1 MAKVFIS
8 ASDQK
13 SNVYAYGNTNEAVQ
27 CSQIAHLLDDFLC
40 KNGVVSYV
48 GTGDMYNRVSQSN
61 SKNPDL
67 HIAIHTN
74 AYNGKVMGTRV
85 FYYDM
90 KESYSFARAVY
101 DSLAPVTIGDSDNI
115 TQNQELYEMQA
126 TLAPAV
132 YCECEFHDSLTGAKF
147 IIDNKREIAEAIG
160 RGILKVFGI
169 SEKTNDESGKLYKV
183 QVGAFKNKQNAES
196 FLEDVKK
203 TYRDAFIIE
212 SEE

>member
-1 MAKVFIS
+1 MASVFIS

-13 SNVYAYGNTNEAVQ
+13 NNSYAYGGTNEAEQ
-27 CSQIAHLLDDFLC
+27 CSQIAHLLDNFLS
-40 KNGVVSYV
+40 KNGVDCYV
-48 GTGDMYNRVSQSN
+48 GTGDIYNRVSQSN
-61 SKNPDL
+61 KEMRDL

-74 AYNGKVMGTRV
+74 AFNGKVLGTRI
-85 FYYDM
+85 FYYDRA
-90 KESYSFARAVY
+90 KSYSFARAIY

-115 TQNQELYEMQA
+115 SQNQNLYEMCA

-169 SEKTNDESGKLYKV
+169 SEKKDDESGQLYKV
-183 QVGAFKNKQNAES
+183 QVGAFKNKENADS
-196 FLEDVKK
+196 FLKDVKK
-203 TYRDAFIIE
+203 IYTDAFIVE

>member
-13 SNVYAYGNTNEAVQ
+13 SNVYAYGNTNEAEQ
-27 CSQIAHLLDDFLC
+27 CSQIAHLLDDFLS
-40 KNGVVSYV
+40 KNGVDCHV

-61 SKNPDL
+61 SENPDL

-101 DSLAPVTIGDSDNI
+101 DSLAPVTIGDSNNI
-115 TQNQELYEMQA
+115 TQNQELYELHA
-126 TLAPAV
+126 TKAPAV

-160 RGILKVFGI
+160 RGILKAFGI
-169 SEKTNDESGKLYKV
+169 SEKKDDESGKLYKV
-183 QVGAFKNKQNAES
+183 QVGAFKNKENANS
-196 FLEDVKK
+196 FLKDVKK
-203 TYRDAFIIE
+203 TYTDAYIVE

>member
-13 SNVYAYGNTNEAVQ
+13 SNTYAYGNTNEAEQ
-27 CSQIAHLLDDFLC
+27 CSRIAHLLDNFLS
-40 KNGVVSYV
+40 KNGVECIV

-61 SKNPDL
+61 SENPDV

-74 AYNGKVMGTRV
+74 AFNGKVMGTRV

-90 KESYSFARAVY
+90 KESYSFARSVY

-115 TQNQELYEMQA
+115 TQNQELYELHA
-126 TLAPAV
+126 TKAPAV

-160 RGILKVFGI
+160 RGVLKAFGI

-183 QVGAFKNKQNAES
+183 QVGAFKNKENAVS
-196 FLEDVKK
+196 FLKILKK
-203 TYRDAFIIE
+203 TYTNAFIVE

>member
-1 MAKVFIS
+1 MARVFIS

-13 SNVYAYGNTNEAVQ
+13 NNSYAYGNTNEAEQ
-27 CSQIAHLLDDFLC
+27 CSRIARLLYNFLF
-40 KNGVVSYV
+40 KNGVKCIM
-48 GTGDMYNRVSQSN
+48 GTGDMYNRVAQSN
-61 SKNPDL
+61 SVNPDV

-74 AYNGKVMGTRV
+74 AFNGKVMGTRV

-90 KESYSFARAVY
+90 NKSYSFASAIY

-115 TQNQELYEMQA
+115 SQNQELYEMYA

-160 RGILKVFGI
+160 RGLLKAFGI
-169 SEKTNDESGKLYKV
+169 SEKKDDESGKLYKV
-183 QVGAFKNKQNAES
+183 QIGAFKNKENADS
-196 FLEDVKK
+196 FLKDVKK
-203 TYRDAFIIE
+203 TYADAFIVE

>member
-1 MAKVFIS
+1 MASVFIS
-8 ASDQK
+8 ASNQK
-13 SNVYAYGNTNEAVQ
+13 SNTYAYGGTNEAEQ
-27 CSQIAHLLDDFLC
+27 CSQIAHLLDDFLS
-40 KNGVVSYV
+40 KNGVVSFV
-48 GTGDMYNRVSQSN
+48 GTGDLYNRVAESN
-61 SKNPDL
+61 EEMYDL

-74 AYNGKVMGTRV
+74 AFNGKVLGTRV

-90 KESYSFARAVY
+90 KESYSFARAIY
-101 DSLAPVTIGDSDNI
+101 DSLAPVTIGDSDYI
-115 TQNQELYEMQA
+115 TQNQELYEMRA

-132 YCECEFHDSLTGAKF
+132 YCECEFHDSPTGAKF

-160 RGILKVFGI
+160 QGILKVFGI
-169 SEKTNDESGKLYKV
+169 SEKTDESGKLYKV

-203 TYRDAFIIE
+203 TYTDAFIIE

>member
-1 MAKVFIS
+1 MASVFIS
-8 ASDQK
+8 ASNQK
-13 SNVYAYGNTNEAVQ
+13 SNTYAYGGTNEAEQ
-27 CSQIAHLLDDFLC
+27 CSQIAHLLDDFLS
-40 KNGVVSYV
+40 KNGVVSFV
-48 GTGDMYNRVSQSN
+48 GTGDLYNRVAESN
-61 SKNPDL
+61 EEMYDL

-74 AYNGKVMGTRV
+74 AFNGKVLGTRV

-90 KESYSFARAVY
+90 KESYSFARAIY
-101 DSLAPVTIGDSDNI
+101 DSLAPVTIGDSDYI
-115 TQNQELYEMQA
+115 TQNQELYEMWA

-160 RGILKVFGI
+160 QGILKVFGI
-169 SEKTNDESGKLYKV
+169 SEKTDESGKLYKV

-203 TYRDAFIIE
+203 TYTDAFIIE

>member
-1 MAKVFIS
+1 MASVFIS

-13 SNVYAYGNTNEAVQ
+13 SNTYAYGNTNEAEQ
-27 CSQIAHLLDDFLC
+27 CSQIAHLLDDFLS
-40 KNGVVSYV
+40 KNGVECIV

-61 SKNPDL
+61 SENPNV

-74 AYNGKVMGTRV
+74 AFNGKVMGTRV
-85 FYYDM
+85 FYYDRE
-90 KESYSFARAVY
+90 ESYSFARAIY

-115 TQNQELYEMQA
+115 CQDQELYEMRA

-147 IIDNKREIAEAIG
+147 IIDNKREIAESIG

-169 SEKTNDESGKLYKV
+169 SEKTNETGKLYKV
-183 QVGAFKNKQNAES
+183 QVGAFKNKHNAES

-203 TYRDAFIIE
+203 TYTDAFIIE

>member
-13 SNVYAYGNTNEAVQ
+13 SNVYAYGNTNEAEQ
-27 CSQIAHLLDDFLC
+27 CSQIAHLLDDFLS
-40 KNGVVSYV
+40 KNGVDCYV

-61 SKNPDL
+61 SENLDV

-74 AYNGKVMGTRV
+74 AYNGKVLGTRV

-101 DSLAPVTIGDSDNI
+101 DSLAPVTIGNSDNI
-115 TQNQELYEMQA
+115 SQNQELYELHA
-126 TLAPAV
+126 TKAPAV

-160 RGILKVFGI
+160 RGLLKVFGI
-169 SEKTNDESGKLYKV
+169 SEKTDESGKLYKI
-183 QVGAFKNKQNAES
+183 QVGAFKNKENADS
-196 FLEDVKK
+196 FLKDVKK
-203 TYRDAFIIE
+203 TYIDAFIVE

>member
-1 MAKVFIS
+1 MASVFIS

-13 SNVYAYGNTNEAVQ
+13 TNTYAYGSTNEAEQ
-27 CSQIAHLLDDFLC
+27 CSQIAHLLDNFLS
-40 KNGVVSYV
+40 KNGVVSFV
-48 GTGDMYNRVSQSN
+48 GTGDMYNRVTQSN
-61 SKNPDL
+61 EEKYDL

-74 AYNGKVMGTRV
+74 AFNGKVLGTRV

-90 KESYSFARAVY
+90 EESYSFARAVY

-115 TQNQELYEMQA
+115 TQNQELYELHA
-126 TLAPAV
+126 TKAPAV

-147 IIDNKREIAEAIG
+147 IIDNKREIAESIG

-169 SEKTNDESGKLYKV
+169 SEKTDETGKLYKV
-183 QVGAFKNKQNAES
+183 QVGAFKNKHNAES

-203 TYRDAFIIE
+203 TYTDAFIIE

>member
-1 MAKVFIS
+1 MASVFIS

-13 SNVYAYGNTNEAVQ
+13 TNTYAYGNTNEAEQ
-27 CSQIAHLLDDFLC
+27 CSQIAHLLDNFLS
-40 KNGVVSYV
+40 KNGVVSFV
-48 GTGDMYNRVSQSN
+48 GTGDMYNRVTQSN
-61 SKNPDL
+61 EEKYDL

-74 AYNGKVMGTRV
+74 AFNGKVLGTRV

-90 KESYSFARAVY
+90 EESYSFARAIY

-115 TQNQELYEMQA
+115 TQNQELYELHA
-126 TLAPAV
+126 TKAPAV

-169 SEKTNDESGKLYKV
+169 SEKTDETGKLYKV
-183 QVGAFKNKQNAES
+183 QVGAFKNKENADS

-203 TYRDAFIIE
+203 KYTDAFIVE

>member
-1 MAKVFIS
+1 MASVFIS
-8 ASDQK
+8 PSDQK
-13 SNVYAYGNTNEAVQ
+13 NNVYAYGNTNEAEQ
-27 CSQIAHLLDDFLC
+27 CSQIAHLLDNFLS
-40 KNGVVSYV
+40 KNGVVSFV
-48 GTGDMYNRVSQSN
+48 GTGDVRNRVSQSN
-61 SKNPDL
+61 EEKYDL

-74 AYNGKVMGTRV
+74 AFNGKVLGTRV
-85 FYYDM
+85 YYYDM
-90 KESYSFARAVY
+90 EESYSFARAIY

-115 TQNQELYEMQA
+115 SQNQHFYEMYA

-169 SEKTNDESGKLYKV
+169 SEKIDESGKLYKV
-183 QVGAFKNKQNAES
+183 QVGAFKNKENADS

-203 TYRDAFIIE
+203 TYTDAFIVE

>member
-1 MAKVFIS
+1 MPNVFIS
-8 ASDQK
+8 ASNQK
-13 SNVYAYGNTNEAVQ
+13 SNVYAYGNTNEAEQ
-27 CSQIAHLLDDFLC
+27 CSQIAHLLDDFLS
-40 KNGVVSYV
+40 KNGIDSYV
-48 GTGDMYNRVSQSN
+48 GTGDMYNRESQSN
-61 SKNPDL
+61 EEMYDL

-74 AYNGKVMGTRV
+74 AFNGKVLGTRI

-90 KESYSFARAVY
+90 AESYSFARAVY
-101 DSLAPVTIGDSDNI
+101 DSLAPVTIGNSDNI
-115 TQNQELYEMQA
+115 FQNQELYEMRA
-126 TLAPAV
+126 TRAPAV

-169 SEKTNDESGKLYKV
+169 SEKTDESGKLYKV
-183 QVGAFKNKQNAES
+183 QVGAFKNKENADS

-203 TYRDAFIIE
+203 TYTDAFIVE

>member
-1 MAKVFIS
+1 MASVFIS

-13 SNVYAYGNTNEAVQ
+13 SNAYAYGNTNEAEQ
-27 CSQIAHLLDDFLC
+27 CSQIAHLLDNFLS
-40 KNGVVSYV
+40 KNGVECFV
-48 GTGDMYNRVSQSN
+48 GTGDMYNRVAQSN
-61 SKNPDL
+61 SVNPDV

-74 AYNGKVMGTRV
+74 AFNGKVMGTRV

-90 KESYSFARAVY
+90 KESYSFARAIY

-115 TQNQELYEMQA
+115 SPNQDFYEMNA
-126 TLAPAV
+126 TNAPAV

-160 RGILKVFGI
+160 RGLLKAFGI
-169 SEKTNDESGKLYKV
+169 SEKKDDESGKLYKV
-183 QVGAFKNKQNAES
+183 QIGAFKNKENADF
-196 FLEDVKK
+196 FLKDVKK
-203 TYRDAFIIE
+203 TYRDAFIVE

>member
-1 MAKVFIS
+1 MASVFIS
-8 ASDQK
+8 ASNQK
-13 SNVYAYGNTNEAVQ
+13 SNTYAYGGTNEAEQ
-27 CSQIAHLLDDFLC
+27 CSQIAHLLDDFLS
-40 KNGVVSYV
+40 KNGVVSFV
-48 GTGDMYNRVSQSN
+48 GTGDIYNRVAESN
-61 SKNPDL
+61 EEMYDL

-74 AYNGKVMGTRV
+74 AFNGKVLGTRV

-90 KESYSFARAVY
+90 KESYSFARAIY
-101 DSLAPVTIGDSDNI
+101 DSLAPVTIGDSDYI
-115 TQNQELYEMQA
+115 TQNQELYEMWA

-132 YCECEFHDSLTGAKF
+132 YCECEFHDSPTGAKF

-160 RGILKVFGI
+160 QGILKVFGI
-169 SEKTNDESGKLYKV
+169 FEKTDESGKLYKV

-203 TYRDAFIIE
+203 TYTDAFIIE

>member
-1 MAKVFIS
+1 MARVFIS

-13 SNVYAYGNTNEAVQ
+13 NNSYAYGGTNEAEQ
-27 CSQIAHLLDDFLC
+27 CSQIAHLLDDFLS
-40 KNGVVSYV
+40 KNGVVSFV
-48 GTGDMYNRVSQSN
+48 GTGDMYNRVTQSN
-61 SKNPDL
+61 EEKYDL

-74 AYNGKVMGTRV
+74 AFNGKVLGTRV

-90 KESYSFARAVY
+90 KESYSFARAIY
-101 DSLAPVTIGDSDNI
+101 DSLASVTIGDSDNI
-115 TQNQELYEMQA
+115 SQNQELYEMRA

-147 IIDNKREIAEAIG
+147 IIDNKREIAESIG

-169 SEKTNDESGKLYKV
+169 SEKKDDESGKLYKV
-183 QVGAFKNKQNAES
+183 QVGAFKNKENADS

-203 TYRDAFIIE
+203 TYIDAFIVE